1 MKGIKIVIFVGRN
14 ITMIH
19 TIKFKNYKSFKEEQT
34 LEIKPITILIGINSA
49 GKSAITKLPT
59 LLSNSLQGNFSEP
72 LKLNNGGVELGA
84 EFRDLVYGRTR
95 LGKLEFSLEDDNEK
109 LGIVIGSGPRSADSP
124 EIFSWTFK
132 SKEKTEELEYAD
144 ARSFK
149 GFHANLGRAESAIK
163 SLSINTDYIGPFRV
177 LPERQYNDLKKVSG
191 KHIGI
196 KGENTYPIIIRDALS
211 LEQNL
216 LNQVSEWYKKSFE
229 GWGLKVN
236 ADSDPFYQLELTRG
250 NGDVNINFR
259 DVGQGMSQL
268 LPIVTRA
275 FMPTDEETLIVIE
288 QPELHLHPSAH
299 GDVAELL
306 VDTLDIGNK
315 KYLIETHSQNF
326 ILRIRA
332 LIASKKISHND
343 VSLYYVKFNSETD
356 SSSLEKI
363 TIDQIGNVDHW
374 PKGIFDEALL
384 ETIAIRTAQQ
394 ELRVK

>member
-1 MKGIKIVIFVGRN
+1 
-14 ITMIH
+14 MIH

-34 LEIKPITILIGINSA
+34 LVIKPITILIGINSA

-95 LGKLEFSLEDDNEK
+95 LGKLEFSLEDNNEK
-109 LGIVIGSGPRSADSP
+109 LDIVIGAGPRSGDNP
-124 EIFSWTFK
+124 EIFSWTLK
-132 SKEKTEELEYAD
+132 SDEKVDQLEYAD
-144 ARSFK
+144 DKIFR
-149 GFHANLGRAESAIK
+149 GFHLNLAKGANPIK

-177 LPERQYNDLKKVSG
+177 LPERQYSDLKKVSE

-196 KGENTYPIIIRDALS
+196 KGENTYSIIIRDALT
-211 LEQNL
+211 LEQKL
-216 LNQVSEWYKKSFE
+216 LKQVSEWYEKSFE
-229 GWGLKVN
+229 GWGLQVN
-236 ADSDPFYQLELTRG
+236 ADTEPFYQLELTRG

-275 FMPTDEETLIVIE
+275 FMPTVEETLVVVE

-306 VDTLDIGNK
+306 VDTLKSGGK

-332 LIASKKISHND
+332 LVASKKINHQD
-343 VSLYYVKFNSETD
+343 ISLYYVKFNSETD

-363 TIDQIGNVDHW
+363 TIDQNGNVDHW

-394 ELRVK
+394 ESRVK

>member
-1 MKGIKIVIFVGRN
+1 
-14 ITMIH
+14 MIH

-34 LEIKPITILIGINSA
+34 LVIKPITILIGINSA

-59 LLSNSLQGNFSEP
+59 LLSNSLQGNFNEP

-95 LGKLEFSLEDDNEK
+95 LGKLEFSLEDNNEK
-109 LGIVIGSGPRSADSP
+109 LDIVIGAGPRSADNP
-124 EIFSWTFK
+124 EIFSWTLK

-144 ARSFK
+144 EKSFR
-149 GFHANLGRAESAIK
+149 GFHVSLGRADSAIK

-177 LPERQYNDLKKVSG
+177 LPERQYSDLKKVSG

-211 LEQNL
+211 LEKKL
-216 LNQVSEWYKKSFE
+216 LNQVSEWYEKSFE
-229 GWGLKVN
+229 GWGLQVN
-236 ADSDPFYQLELTRG
+236 ADTEPFYQLELTRG

-275 FMPTDEETLIVIE
+275 FMPTAEETLIVVE

-306 VDTLDIGNK
+306 VDTLKSGGK

-332 LIASKKISHND
+332 LVASKKINHQD
-343 VSLYYVKFNSETD
+343 ISLYYVKFNSDTD

-363 TIDQIGNVDHW
+363 TIDQNGNVDHW

-394 ELRVK
+394 ESQVK